1 MSKIALF
8 GAAGAVGRSIA
19 QALRAQNQP
28 YRVVGR
34 SRAALQAQF
43 GADPLAELVTWDPE
57 DPASVRAAAA
67 GIDTLIYLVGVDY
80 WRFAL
85 HPVLMEKTLAG
96 AVAEGVRRFLLIGT
110 VYPYGQARTAR
121 VTELHP
127 REPHTFKGRMRK
139 AQEDLL
145 LAAHAAG
152 RIQASVLRLPDF
164 YGPGVEKSLL
174 GSAFMTAVRG
184 GTADLIGPLDRPHQ
198 FVYIPDVGPLVL
210 KLAAH
215 PGAQGRVWHFGG
227 SGITSQQEVLAEI
240 ERQTGRPLKRRVLGK
255 GVLRLLGLF
264 NRMLRELVEM
274 HYLFTNPVL
283 MDDRALE
290 GLLGPVSRTPYAEGI
305 RSTLEYESARQA
317 K

>member
-8 GAAGAVGRSIA
+8 GAAGAVGQSIA

-43 GADPLAELVTWDPE
+43 GADPLAEIVTWDPE

-85 HPVLMEKTLAG
+85 HPALMEKTLAG
-96 AVAEGVRRFLLIGT
+96 AVAEGVRHFVLIGT
-110 VYPYGQARTAR
+110 VYPYGRARTER
-121 VTELHP
+121 VTEQHP

-174 GSAFMTAVRG
+174 GSAFTAAVRG
-184 GTADLIGPLDRPHQ
+184 STADLIGPLDRPHQ

-215 PGAQGRVWHFGG
+215 PGAYGRVWHFGG
-227 SGITSQQEVLAEI
+227 SGITSQKEMLAEI
-240 ERQTGRPLKRRVLGK
+240 ERQTGRPLKRRVVGK

-290 GLLGPVSRTPYAEGI
+290 GLLGAVSRTPYLEGI